1 MNLGEFE
8 RIVKERRSVRKWK
21 KGEVV
26 PDKLLEKAVEL
37 ATWAPNGGNYQGW
50 LFTVVKRPDFIVK
63 MADAVQSVVDKMAEW
78 PESSPWQE
86 DIDRSKK
93 HASYFRNAS
102 ACVAVFVRQYQSALD
117 KVLLPR
123 ECIDDDA
130 RQILECRR
138 FAPTAI
144 QSAAAAVTTM
154 LLSLH
159 CMGLGAVWLGAPL
172 VAKNEIE
179 NILSAP
185 ENMDLVCIVAV
196 GYPDETPTKG
206 RRPLDEVL
214 TFF

>member
-8 RIVKERRSVRKWK
+8 RTVKERRSVRKWK
-21 KGEVV
+21 RDQV
-26 PDKLLEKAVEL
+26 PDDLLKKAVEL
-37 ATWAPNGGNYQGW
+37 ATWAPNGGNYQNW
-50 LFTVVKRPDFIVK
+50 HFTVVKRTDIIVK
-63 MADAVQSVVDKMAEW
+63 MADAVQSIVEKMAEW
-78 PESSPWQE
+78 PESAACQE

-93 HASYFRNAS
+93 HASFFRNAA
-102 ACVAVFVRQYQSALD
+102 ACVAVFVGQYQSALD

-123 ECIDDDA
+123 ECIDNEA
-130 RQILECRR
+130 RQIMECRG
-138 FAPTAI
+138 FAPTAV

-154 LLSLH
+154 LLSFH

-185 ENMDLVCIVAV
+185 EDMDLVCIVAV
-196 GYPDETPTKG
+196 GYPDETPIKD

-214 TFF
+214 NFI